1 MRSHLKCP
9 AAHSYHV
16 YYDNSKLSGKG
27 SLAWVGRSTYVK
39 MSEVILSPR
48 PTARAR
54 ALAGEIFPHPLQFC
68 RSLATYSIF
77 RCTPPSLLPLAS
89 LLSLPFGLRH
99 RFPSLLPF
107 LSIHRGDFFQH
118 PSVSLESRREEK
130 RGGRAGREEEKIKSR
145 RGEEIR
151 RPVGV
156 GSHWGERFQSTH
168 ERMGLELE
176 GMRIRKGR
184 EERKG
189 AAFQLI

>member
-54 ALAGEIFPHPLQFC
+54 VGGGDFSTSAPVL
-68 RSLATYSIF
+68 SLARNVLHLPLHPSLPPSPRIALISSLRTSSSF
-77 RCTPPSLLPLAS
+77 SLPPSL
-89 LLSLPFGLRH
+89 
-99 RFPSLLPF
+99 
-107 LSIHRGDFFQH
+107 HRGDFFQH
-118 PSVSLESRREEK
+118 PSVSLESTREES
-130 RGGRAGREEEKIKSR
+130 RGGEKIKSR